1 MERWQIIL
9 GLFFVLLPVVLMLDF
24 WGNERLTFRG
34 KPLPRPW
41 ERQVVHPDPDEGH
54 H

>member
-1 MERWQIIL
+1 MEAWQIIL
-9 GLFFVLLPVVLMLDF
+9 GVFFVLLPMVMMIDF

-34 KPLPRPW
+34 RPIRRAW
-41 ERQVVHPDPDEGH
+41 RPAITPPEPDEH